1 MSENSCISNAHTWQA
16 HVCKVLKKMPVR
28 HTAKHKTPL
37 LTIEHWCRIVE
48 DPKNTQNIKGRKM
61 NRKFGTIPVL
71 DTIIIKSNYHKFDKT
86 LSVHEY
92 ESVLKCESNVNCFGI

>member
-1 MSENSCISNAHTWQA
+1 
-16 HVCKVLKKMPVR
+16 
-28 HTAKHKTPL
+28 
-37 LTIEHWCRIVE
+37 
-48 DPKNTQNIKGRKM
+48 M